1 MIMLILYIIIMYII
15 MLNRILKYIYVN
27 NSIYY
32 NIELC
37 CMMYICI

>member
-32 NIELC
+32 NIN
-37 CMMYICI
+37 YVV